1 MPHRG
6 EHFIVVLA
14 MAGILIMGAPIT
26 DVSAAPA
33 APVSSPRLPRQ
44 GDRSLAVAQVQQLLV
59 RAGVTVTG
67 GVDGVY
73 GPSTT
78 KAVRQFQ
85 QAQGLPSNGV
95 VDDATAVA
103 LGLLPP
109 TPLLAPGSSGDAV
122 RAVQQHL
129 VDAGIRLAGGVDGA
143 YGTATTRAVSSFQAA
158 RGLPVTGQVDAFTA
172 GLLAAKATP
181 PAAAPPAAPSPSVDI
196 VTVQRQ
202 LISVGARPK
211 GGADGVLG
219 SSTRTAVK
227 TFQRW
232 MGLAATGDLDA
243 ATVSALATA
252 AGAAATPAL
261 DAFPVP
267 TTCSFWDTW
276 GAARSGG
283 RIHQGVDIFAS
294 KGTPVFAVAGGR
306 ITRQQ
311 TDRPGSIG
319 GNQLWLTSS
328 DGSRYFYGHLSG
340 FAKGVGAGS
349 PVRAGDV
356 IVYAGATGLTT
367 VSHLHFE
374 IHPGGGAAVNPYPVL
389 RSMVTC

>member
-6 EHFIVVLA
+6 EHFGVVLA
-14 MAGILIMGAPIT
+14 LAGTLILGAPST
-26 DVSAAPA
+26 DVIAAPS
-33 APVSSPRLPRQ
+33 APMSSSTLPHQ

-59 RAGVTVTG
+59 RAGVNVAG

-73 GPSTT
+73 GTSTA
-78 KAVRQFQ
+78 KAIRQFQ
-85 QAQGLPSNGV
+85 QARGLPSNGV

-103 LGLLPP
+103 LGLVPP
-109 TPLLAPGSSGDAV
+109 TPILGPGSSGDEV
-122 RAVQQHL
+122 RSVQQHL
-129 VDAGIRLAGGVDGA
+129 VDAGIHLAGGIDGA
-143 YGTATTRAVSSFQAA
+143 YGSATSTAISAFQTA
-158 RGLPVTGQVDAFTA
+158 RGVPVTGRVDALTA
-172 GLLAAKATP
+172 GLLAATAGPPVAAT
-181 PAAAPPAAPSPSVDI
+181 PSVDI
-196 VTVQRQ
+196 LTVQHQ

-219 SSTRTAVK
+219 PSTRTALK

-232 MGLAATGDLDA
+232 MGFAATGEPDP
-243 ATVSALATA
+243 ATVTALATA
-252 AGAAATPAL
+252 ASAATAPAL

-267 TTCSFWDTW
+267 ATCSFWDTW

-283 RIHQGVDIFAS
+283 RIHQGVDIFAT
-294 KGTPVFAVAGGR
+294 KGTPVFAVVAGR
-306 ITRQQ
+306 ITRQLA
-311 TDRPGSIG
+311 DRPGSIG
-319 GNQLWLTSS
+319 GNQMWLTSS
-328 DGSRYFYGHLSG
+328 DDSRYFYGHLSG
-340 FAKGVGAGS
+340 FAKGVGPGS

-356 IVYAGATGLTT
+356 IGYAGATGLTT